1 MMNFFEQVKEKINK
15 KINPENIILIDNS
28 ILHVKHKSFD
38 SNKFHLK
45 IIITS
50 EKLRKIDKILAHK
63 KIFSIMAELR
73 WNKRPFA
80 ITTVIAVKGSSS
92 AKTGDK
98 AIYDEKGKRIVGYIG
113 GGCVE
118 NRVGRTVIESLDDN
132 QTRIIDVNLDS
143 DDMKLGIPCG
153 GIMTV
158 FVEPQNSP
166 PTILIRGMG
175 RVVEVLAELAATLN
189 FKVLIQTQKDEKDRY
204 GSADEVITNPLD
216 LDDIDEKIDY
226 IILATHHRDDHHQ
239 SLSALNHGIPFVA
252 VIASQKKAGLI
263 KDYLKD
269 SKISDELLANFHS
282 PAGLDLNATTAE

>member
-1 MMNFFEQVKEKINK
+1 M
-15 KINPENIILIDNS
+15 L
-28 ILHVKHKSFD
+28 
-38 SNKFHLK
+38 
-45 IIITS
+45 
-50 EKLRKIDKILAHK
+50 HK

-73 WNKRPFA
+73 WDKRPFA

-204 GSADEVITNPLD
+204 GFADEVITNPLD

-282 PAGLDLNATTAE
+282 PAGLGLNATTAEEIALSIISEIVMDRNGGSGKTMGK